1 MNEIEVLD
9 ERQHV
14 LLRSQMY
21 LGSLSNTLSNEYIL
35 ENNKFIKKDITY
47 IPALVKIINEI
58 IDNSVDISIK
68 TDFKECNLVDVTIT
82 DDYVQIIDNGP
93 GIPVHTGHVWLFT
106 FAPN

>member
-21 LGSLSNTLSNEYIL
+21 LGSLSNTSTNEYVL
-35 ENNKFIKKDITY
+35 ENNHFIKKDIVY

-68 TDFKECNLVDVTIT
+68 TDFK
-82 DDYVQIIDNGP
+82 G
-93 GIPVHTGHVWLFT
+93 
-106 FAPN
+106 